1 MADEAPVEVEE
12 RAQEPLR
19 GQPIPEGEGGL
30 PPEMNRVR
38 LPLLGSVPFALVG
51 VLTACAALVFA
62 VVVVLCI
69 KAFSAPT
76 APPEKPQKAQAQA
89 RAPERQPT
97 AAAVESVMVPRPSVS
112 LENLNYADLMDHGDS
127 AVRGGDLVAGARCY
141 RAAAEHDEEG
151 LSKVLLARY
160 RLARCLALTGH
171 SDEALSICEGLA
183 SVSRP
188 GDRLWRCAQVTAVA
202 ALGEQ
207 GNWKEFI
214 RRMCLLRANSARY
227 ADATAL
233 DRWLSYCRAMVHVR
247 ILLPHL
253 KDHGDVYGRPA
264 PVFGRA
270 PFPETPLKA
279 EDIVVTTG
287 KYGDGSLQVRFT
299 TGDLHLRAEGAL
311 IGPVLHGIAKEANL
325 KVKYSGPSERRV
337 IACLDASAL
346 DSLLEVTLGS
356 VGLQGTVQGDVLTVT
371 PLDPQPRSEEEGT
384 KDALWALREFLIL
397 YPESAQ
403 VPEAYY
409 ALAHLYMT
417 QGRTRMALDQLDVL
431 CQEFPRSKWAVVGN
445 YVAGRAYH
453 GLGDWERSEKEL
465 LLAAVAST
473 DPKLQASAYLWAA
486 HCEVEL
492 KKYDKAVTSFRRA
505 LANAVNEPLAPEI
518 LYSIAYCMDMS
529 GGYPQEVEER
539 YLEVRTR
546 YPTSPYA
553 RKADYRLA
561 RRAFLDGNYARAAT
575 RYEYYLAHW
584 PLDDESSRDGCRDLI
599 VAYLRTGN
607 SVRAVLLG
615 EVMVSSFGHEP
626 QYWEALPTVLKACED
641 SGLYRTG
648 VEIINHSLLVADT
661 PERKWTLQVARAQ
674 CLIGMRKFSEAQQIL
689 TPLTEQITDPEILE
703 TARLALVKLWLDQP
717 QTGPVMQVCR
727 QVATESHSEANR
739 ADALA
744 LMGRYL
750 EGAKQFDEA
759 ARVYDGYCPPAGEG
773 GTQ

>member
-12 RAQEPLR
+12 RAQRPVEQ
-19 GQPIPEGEGGL
+19 QPVPEGEGGL
-30 PPEMNRVR
+30 PPEVGRVR
-38 LPLLGSVPFALVG
+38 LPLLGSVPFGLLG
-51 VLTACAALVFA
+51 VLTGCSAVVFA
-62 VVVVLCI
+62 VVLVLCI
-69 KAFSAPT
+69 KTFSAQPP
-76 APPEKPQKAQAQA
+76 APEKPRAAQAG
-89 RAPERQPT
+89 QPT
-97 AAAVESVMVPRPSVS
+97 QSRTAASTEETVMVPRPSVDLS
-112 LENLNYADLMDHGDS
+112 ALNYADLMDHGDS
-127 AVRGGDLVAGARCY
+127 AARGGDLVEAARCY
-141 RAAAEHDEEG
+141 RAAADRDEEG
-151 LSKVLLARY
+151 LSRVLLARY
-160 RLARCLALTGH
+160 RLARCLAQTDR

-188 GDRLWRCAQVTAVA
+188 GERLWRCAQVTAIA

-207 GNWKEFI
+207 GNWTEYV
-214 RRMCLLRANSARY
+214 RRMCLLRANSSRY
-227 ADATAL
+227 ADATSL
-233 DRWLSYCRAMVHVR
+233 DRWLSYCRAMAHVR

-253 KDHGDVYGRPA
+253 KEGGSVYNRRP
-264 PVFGRA
+264 PDFGRA
-270 PFPETPLKA
+270 PFPEAPLRA

-287 KYGDGSLQVRFT
+287 KYGDGTLEVRFD
-299 TGDLHLRAEGAL
+299 TGDLHLRSEGAT
-311 IGPVLHGIAKEANL
+311 IGAVLQGIAKAAKL
-325 KVKYSGPSERRV
+325 QVKYSGPADRRV
-337 IACLDASAL
+337 VASLDTSAL
-346 DSLLEVTLGS
+346 DNLLEVTLGS
-356 VGLQGTVQGDVLTVT
+356 VGMEGTVQRDVLTVT
-371 PLDPQPRSEEEGT
+371 PLDPQPKSETQGI

-397 YPESAQ
+397 YPESTQ

-431 CQEFPRSKWAVVGN
+431 CQEFPRSDWAVIGN

-453 GLGDWERSEKEL
+453 GLGDWERAERQL
-465 LLAAVAST
+465 LLAAVSAA

-486 HCEVEL
+486 HSEVEL

-505 LANAVNEPLAPEI
+505 LADAVNEPLAPEI

-561 RRAFLDGNYARAAT
+561 RRAFLDGSYSRAAT

-584 PLDDESSRDGCRDLI
+584 PLDDDTSRDACRDLI

-615 EVMVSSFGHEP
+615 EVMASSFGHEP
-626 QYWEALPTVLKACED
+626 QYWEALPTVLKSCET
-641 SGLYRTG
+641 SGLYRTA
-648 VEIINHSLLVADT
+648 VEIINHSLRVADT
-661 PERKWTLQVARAQ
+661 PERRWALQVAMAR
-674 CLIGMRKFSEAQQIL
+674 CLVGMRKFSEAQQLL
-689 TPLTEQITDPEILE
+689 TPLVEQITDPEILE
-703 TARLALVKLWLDQP
+703 TARLAQVKLWLDQP
-717 QTGPVMQVCR
+717 QTGPVMEVCR
-727 QVATESHSEANR
+727 EVAADSQSEANR

-750 EGAKQFDEA
+750 EETKKFDEA
-759 ARVYDGYCPPAGEG
+759 ARVYAGYCPPAAEG
-773 GTQ
+773 SAP

>member
-1 MADEAPVEVEE
+1 M
-12 RAQEPLR
+12 
-19 GQPIPEGEGGL
+19 
-30 PPEMNRVR
+30 
-38 LPLLGSVPFALVG
+38 
-51 VLTACAALVFA
+51 
-62 VVVVLCI
+62 
-69 KAFSAPT
+69 
-76 APPEKPQKAQAQA
+76 
-89 RAPERQPT
+89 
-97 AAAVESVMVPRPSVS
+97 
-112 LENLNYADLMDHGDS
+112 
-127 AVRGGDLVAGARCY
+127 
-141 RAAAEHDEEG
+141 
-151 LSKVLLARY
+151 
-160 RLARCLALTGH
+160 
-171 SDEALSICEGLA
+171 
-183 SVSRP
+183 
-188 GDRLWRCAQVTAVA
+188 
-202 ALGEQ
+202 
-207 GNWKEFI
+207 
-214 RRMCLLRANSARY
+214 
-227 ADATAL
+227 
-233 DRWLSYCRAMVHVR
+233 
-247 ILLPHL
+247 
-253 KDHGDVYGRPA
+253 
-264 PVFGRA
+264 
-270 PFPETPLKA
+270 
-279 EDIVVTTG
+279 VTTG
-287 KYGDGSLQVRFT
+287 KYGDGTLQVRFT

-337 IACLDASAL
+337 IASLDASAL

-371 PLDPQPRSEEEGT
+371 PLDPQPRSEGEGT

-453 GLGDWERSEKEL
+453 GLGDWERAERNCCWPPSP
-465 LLAAVAST
+465 AA

-486 HCEVEL
+486 HSEVEL

-561 RRAFLDGNYARAAT
+561 RRAFLDGSYARAAT

-584 PLDDESSRDGCRDLI
+584 PLDDESSRDACRDLI

-615 EVMVSSFGHEP
+615 EVMASSFGHEP

-641 SGLYRTG
+641 VRPLPHRRGDHQPLAAGGGHARAAS
-648 VEIINHSLLVADT
+648 
-661 PERKWTLQVARAQ
+661 WTLQVARAR

-703 TARLALVKLWLDQP
+703 TARLAQVKLWLDQP

-727 QVATESHSEANR
+727 QVAADSHSEANR